1 MFKKIILLFLIHGAT
16 ILAAVQIA
24 PISDHISIKISDFS
38 APITDQTLT
47 QLSPFNHTPAIIVDL
62 RNNMGG
68 GLYNAL
74 TFSALFVTKNELITI
89 RSNTDQTVITRP
101 ENHPYFKTKK
111 LIILTN
117 DQTASAAEAAA
128 YALSNHP
135 NAIIIGT
142 NTMGKSE
149 ITSKTKSPKYTH
161 FYLPNHHIIP
171 DVFFRFSAKDD
182 DQMVYLSAI
191 KKSDQFLKERD
202 SIKAAELTT
211 GNGSVILSSD

>member
-1 MFKKIILLFLIHGAT
+1 MFLIHGVT
-16 ILAAVQIA
+16 ILAAVQTA
-24 PISDHISIKISDFS
+24 PISDHISIRSAIFS
-38 APITDQTLT
+38 PDNRRSLIT
-47 QLSPFNHTPAIIVDL
+47 QLSPFNHNPAIIVDL

-161 FYLPNHHIIP
+161 FYLPNHHYSRC
-171 DVFFRFSAKDD
+171 VFR
-182 DQMVYLSAI
+182 
-191 KKSDQFLKERD
+191 
-202 SIKAAELTT
+202 
-211 GNGSVILSSD
+211 